1 MHGVGAGGEG
11 SLGDGVALSQSWM
24 TAQWQLQKQILARMR
39 ALGIVPILPAF
50 QGNVPPIMAF
60 GARNTAP
67 FLNSCPEP
75 VLANDRFWFEN
86 LK

>member
-1 MHGVGAGGEG
+1 
-11 SLGDGVALSQSWM
+11 M

-67 FLNSCPEP
+67 FLNS
-75 VLANDRFWFEN
+75 
-86 LK
+86 